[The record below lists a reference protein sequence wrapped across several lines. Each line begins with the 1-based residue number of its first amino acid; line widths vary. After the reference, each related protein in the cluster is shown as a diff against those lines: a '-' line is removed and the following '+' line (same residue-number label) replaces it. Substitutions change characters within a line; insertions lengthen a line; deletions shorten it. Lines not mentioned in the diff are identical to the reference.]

1 MGVHVSLY
9 LDYSSKYGIGYVL
22 SNGTS
27 GLYFNDNTYMLKPAW
42 NKRELVYFYK
52 HTQQDGTRT
61 YKSMTVDPEAYPPE
75 INKKA
80 QLF

>member
-1 MGVHVSLY
+1 MGVHVALHI
-9 LDYSSKYGIGYVL
+9 DYSSKYGIGYIL

-52 HTQQDGTRT
+52 HT
-61 YKSMTVDPEAYPPE
+61 
-75 INKKA
+75 
-80 QLF
+80 